1 MMSIVQKG
9 LNRLNIGLFRW
20 SWVMELDEAS
30 IQVFSDSFEQL
41 TRNRNLVGR
50 QLCLFWTM

>member
-20 SWVMELDEAS
+20 SWVMDLDEAS

-50 QLCLFWTM
+50 QLCLF